1 MVHSSR
7 LAPLVLE
14 TVVLPVQPRRLHLAG
29 LWEAHSEQVRPLA
42 ALDRSR
48 TCLCER
54 HTWLSK
60 PWFGQ
65 REPQDRPTGPLSVKR
80 LTSPEKHPRGADFVA
95 QGLRKRKPQ
104 VFVPLF
110 VFCFSSLAPL
120 ALPLSPPPDTS
131 SVYHEKLPCTNWY
144 DDKSGKDN
152 SKLPADSSTKTS
164 EWRTCWVR
172 DEVRSRLAGTS

>member
-1 MVHSSR
+1 MVSVEPDRSRPLPHLPAYASRGRNRTAASEAPAARTAPALVRFAAWCNPLDWHLWSSR
-7 LAPLVLE
+7 PLSCQCNPRNRIWRGFWE
-14 TVVLPVQPRRLHLAG
+14 T
-29 LWEAHSEQVRPLA
+29 HSEQVRLLA

-54 HTWLSK
+54 HTWLSE

-80 LTSPEKHPRGADFVA
+80 LTSPETHPRGADFVA

-104 VFVPLF
+104 VFVSLF

-120 ALPLSPPPDTS
+120 ALPLSPHPDTS
-131 SVYHEKLPCTNWY
+131 SVYH
-144 DDKSGKDN
+144 
-152 SKLPADSSTKTS
+152 
-164 EWRTCWVR
+164 
-172 DEVRSRLAGTS
+172 